1 MARNDPQV
9 NFRLPLDLKE
19 KLEQAA
25 KVHGR
30 SLTSELITR
39 LEQSFAENPSSSD
52 TIVMF
57 QKILDEIQALK
68 K

>member
-25 KVHGR
+25 KINGR
-30 SLTSELITR
+30 SLTSELTTR
-39 LEQSFAENPSSSD
+39 LEQSFAENQSSPD
-52 TIVMF
+52 ITVML
-57 QKILDEIQALK
+57 QKILDEIQTLK

>member
-39 LEQSFAENPSSSD
+39 LEQSFAENQSSSD
-52 TIVMF
+52 TMAMF
-57 QKILDEIQALK
+57 QKILDEIQTLK